1 MEKLSVNLLVNH
13 VRSCMLPHTS
23 QIAEKTSFYSVPY
36 LEYDFMIASIVRLS
50 LAVLKISETSK
61 EHASVGVL
69 C

>member
-1 MEKLSVNLLVNH
+1 
-13 VRSCMLPHTS
+13 MLPHTS
-23 QIAEKTSFYSVPY
+23 QIAEKASFYSVPY